1 MSILVT
7 GFEPFGGSSRN
18 ASWEAVSLLPE
29 TIAGHAVYRM
39 RLPDCYG
46 QAGDLLVEMMRRIR
60 PTVTLCCGVAGG
72 RKAITPELIAI
83 NYRRAAIAD
92 NADVLYA
99 GEKID
104 PKRPDAHMTRLNVL
118 RMVDAMKSAG
128 LPADL
133 SLSAGAYVCN
143 DLYFALLDR
152 GLTVGGEG
160 VFVQTSTLGSLE
172 ALLEFLSTLDP
183 PIPVGAFNIGP
194 IHKRDVIQASI
205 MLEKKKEF
213 ATILAFDVKIVPEAA
228 QYAKEIGVRIFS
240 ADILYNLFD
249 QFTAYVKALADEK
262 KAASKEEA
270 VFPCILKIIPQ
281 YIFNRCNPIVVG
293 VDVVDGILKPGTPL
307 CVVLKNVVELLLFF
321 PDVLE
326 QVASVVTALPLSMC
340 ELSLNESGE
349 LSSRV
354 EGGELSS
361 RVEGGELS
369 SRIENGELLLAESGE
384 NITFPSSTESEENAN
399 AEEVLQQTYK
409 RMRALRKRIEKA
421 NQALRSLESKPGRLD
436 DFVSIEQR
444 QELIVRNA
452 AKSHV

>member
-1 MSILVT
+1 
-7 GFEPFGGSSRN
+7 
-18 ASWEAVSLLPE
+18 
-29 TIAGHAVYRM
+29 M
-39 RLPDCYG
+39 R
-46 QAGDLLVEMMRRIR
+46 
-60 PTVTLCCGVAGG
+60 
-72 RKAITPELIAI
+72 
-83 NYRRAAIAD
+83 
-92 NADVLYA
+92 
-99 GEKID
+99 
-104 PKRPDAHMTRLNVL
+104 
-118 RMVDAMKSAG
+118 AM
-128 LPADL
+128 
-133 SLSAGAYVCN
+133 
-143 DLYFALLDR
+143 
-152 GLTVGGEG
+152 
-160 VFVQTSTLGSLE
+160 
-172 ALLEFLSTLDP
+172 
-183 PIPVGAFNIGP
+183 
-194 IHKRDVIQASI
+194 
-205 MLEKKKEF
+205 
-213 ATILAFDVKIVPEAA
+213 
-228 QYAKEIGVRIFS
+228 
-240 ADILYNLFD
+240 
-249 QFTAYVKALADEK
+249 
-262 KAASKEEA
+262 
-270 VFPCILKIIPQ
+270 
-281 YIFNRCNPIVVG
+281 
-293 VDVVDGILKPGTPL
+293 L

-384 NITFPSSTESEENAN
+384 SIPFPSSTESEENAN